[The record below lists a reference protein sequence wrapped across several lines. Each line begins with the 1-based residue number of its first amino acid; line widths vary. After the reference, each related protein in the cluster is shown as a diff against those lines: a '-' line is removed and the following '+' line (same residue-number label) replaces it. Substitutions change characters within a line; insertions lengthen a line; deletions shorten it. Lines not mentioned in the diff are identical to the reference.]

1 MPRRR
6 IAMYKIEEVLR
17 LTYAEGRRQREVGR
31 ACGLSQSGESK
42 VLKRAREAV
51 LSWPLPEGL
60 DEAALQ
66 EPLYGERGTRSG
78 RRKDAQPDFAS
89 VHSELKKHRKAT
101 LQLLWQECA
110 EQHPEGCGYS
120 HL

>member
-51 LSWPLPEGL
+51 LSWPLPEGQGR
-60 DEAALQ
+60 AAGLR
-66 EPLYGERGTRSG
+66 ERG
-78 RRKDAQPDFAS
+78 
-89 VHSELKKHRKAT
+89 SELKKQQGDCSCSGRSARSSIRRAAGT
-101 LQLLWQECA
+101 AISESCTSA
-110 EQHPEGCGYS
+110 GG
-120 HL
+120 

>member
-60 DEAALQ
+60 D
-66 EPLYGERGTRSG
+66 
-78 RRKDAQPDFAS
+78 AQPDFAS

>member
-1 MPRRR
+1 M
-6 IAMYKIEEVLR
+6 
-17 LTYAEGRRQREVGR
+17 GR

-66 EPLYGERGTRSG
+66 EPL
-78 RRKDAQPDFAS
+78 F
-89 VHSELKKHRKAT
+89 
-101 LQLLWQECA
+101 WQECA

-120 HL
+120 HF

>member
-42 VLKRAREAV
+42 VLKRAREAG

-89 VHSELKKHRKAT
+89 VRSELKKHRKAT
-101 LQLLWQECA
+101 SQLLWQECA

-120 HL
+120 HF